1 MTTICMCATYGISD
15 TITSRRDRVIT
26 RAALPKAKVTTISLA
41 DRVIAAMPRAKATT
55 AFAEAVVA
63 LKDLAK
69 VLIVGVGGSALI
81 SSVVGRSSVICFCE
95 GDNCKKQ

>member
-55 AFAEAVVA
+55 AFAEAVVT

-69 VLIVGVGGSALI
+69 VLNVGVGENALLLFC
-81 SSVVGRSSVICFCE
+81 VVRSHVICFSE
-95 GDNCKKQ
+95 GDHRKKQ